1 MKQFMEILEIVLG
14 NVLSEKAEIILMV
27 DFNVDMMDISS
38 SQACDILALVI
49 SSGLT
54 ACINIPTRISNQSA
68 TLIDNVFSSIHSVK
82 NEVLLSDTSDHF
94 PVGVLLP
101 LPRLARRIAPDNKP
115 RFRYTPANIE
125 KLKDV
130 LFATSWSVQYLIG

>member
-1 MKQFMEILEIVLG
+1 MEILEIVLG
-14 NVLSEKAEIILMV
+14 KVLSEKVEIILMG
-27 DFNVDMMDISS
+27 DFNADMMDMSS

-54 ACINIPTRISNQSA
+54 PCIHIPTRISNQSA

-82 NEVLLSDTSDHF
+82 NEGLLSDTSDHF

-101 LPRLARRIAPDNKP
+101 LPRFARRIVPDNKP
-115 RFRYTPANIE
+115 RF
-125 KLKDV
+125 
-130 LFATSWSVQYLIG
+130 